1 VETIFIAGGGTGGH
15 IFPSLCIAQEMKK
28 ENLQVVFLGT
38 KRGMEEKLVKEA
50 GFSLL
55 FIRARGWDRKWGL
68 SFLSMLGD
76 NLVGFFQTGFYFLR
90 YRPQALLGMGSYLSL
105 LSALWAR
112 ILGVPIYLHEQ
123 NIYPGLS
130 NRVVSRW
137 AKKIFVS
144 APETISYWKDKE
156 MRIEITGN
164 PLREEVVNWKGK
176 REEARQKLGLEKDRE
191 TILVMGGSRGSEIIN
206 VNFLGTRDWLG
217 KKGLQVIHITGEE
230 GFQRT
235 KEMAE
240 KFPFPYLV
248 YKFLPQPGVAYAAA
262 DLAIARAGAN
272 TVFELFWFE
281 LPAILIPYGEAT
293 DDHQLYNAQWLEKQG
308 LARVIKE
315 KDLTSSLLTEEMEKI
330 LISPPCVFSN
340 LKGEYMQEAAS
351 RIAQTIIEELR
362 GRKRIGRNR
371 LSITP

>member
-1 VETIFIAGGGTGGH
+1 M
-15 IFPSLCIAQEMKK
+15 LC
-28 ENLQVVFLGT
+28 
-38 KRGMEEKLVKEA
+38 
-50 GFSLL
+50 
-55 FIRARGWDRKWGL
+55 GL
-68 SFLSMLGD
+68 EF
-76 NLVGFFQTGFYFLR
+76 
-90 YRPQALLGMGSYLSL
+90 
-105 LSALWAR
+105 
-112 ILGVPIYLHEQ
+112 LGVPIYLHEQ

-156 MRIEITGN
+156 MRIEIIGN

-248 YKFLPQPGVAYAAA
+248 YKFYP
-262 DLAIARAGAN
+262 
-272 TVFELFWFE
+272 
-281 LPAILIPYGEAT
+281 
-293 DDHQLYNAQWLEKQG
+293 
-308 LARVIKE
+308 
-315 KDLTSSLLTEEMEKI
+315 S
-330 LISPPCVFSN
+330 
-340 LKGEYMQEAAS
+340 QE
-351 RIAQTIIEELR
+351 
-362 GRKRIGRNR
+362 
-371 LSITP
+371 